1 MEPLLILVVFPAFVG
16 IAAGMLFDDARH
28 ASLAAVI
35 GSIVVTC
42 LSVQI
47 VAPGAPWNWLAALL
61 VSLLPLSIAV
71 AAALY
76 WYGRRNTLPRH
87 RRQDA

>member
-1 MEPLLILVVFPAFVG
+1 MQPLLILVVFPILVG
-16 IAAGMLFDDARH
+16 IGAGMLFRDARN

-42 LSVQI
+42 LSVQFL
-47 VAPGAPWNWLAALL
+47 APGATWNWIAALL
-61 VSLLPLSIAV
+61 VSLLPISIAV
-71 AAALY
+71 AAALF
-76 WYGRRNTLPRH
+76 WYGRLTTPPRH